1 MGLKITRDRNPGGG
15 EDAERAIGFVVE
27 HLVSRTVRDSAAML
41 DATGYPEPASPHA
54 PPPKARPVHGRDP
67 HAARAPAHRLLRR
80 DPDGHAIDPEIED
93 ALERVAK

>member
-1 MGLKITRDRNPGGG
+1 VGLKITRDRNPGGG

-41 DATGYPEPASPHA
+41 DATGYPEPASPM
-54 PPPKARPVHGRDP
+54 RRRRR
-67 HAARAPAHRLLRR
+67 RAPYMEEIRTPPGRLRIAFSAET
-80 DPDGHAIDPEIED
+80 PDGHAIDPEIED